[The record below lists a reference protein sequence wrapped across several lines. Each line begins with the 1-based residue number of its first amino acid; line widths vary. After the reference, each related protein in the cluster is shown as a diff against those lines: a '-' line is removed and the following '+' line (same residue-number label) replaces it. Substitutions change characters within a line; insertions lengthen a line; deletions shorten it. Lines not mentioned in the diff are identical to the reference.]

1 MRSFLFFIS
10 LFLLLFSLESCYKE
24 EVIFNVEANNSL
36 ELPLILRINNK
47 DCAFDYTQNTLRY
60 PIEKDS
66 IINFEAFIEFQ
77 DYSEVV
83 FNNQSLKNNLIN
95 NLGEIRINKQYE
107 INISTNN
114 TVKVLKLIF
123 TNLPIVQ
130 LITPSRI
137 YDEPKSLARFVINFP
152 NQNTISSYVG
162 IEQRGGWET
171 LQLPKKSYSFSFL
184 NSTFL
189 DEKTPYSVFDLEQN
203 TDWVLDGMYTDNT
216 RLRNKIASNIWKAIP
231 GEKHYGISPNFVE
244 LYFNNEHQG
253 LYCLSENINAELLLL
268 SNNDALLYKA
278 IGWNGPPCFE
288 TSSDALPSIERWDG
302 WVQKYPN
309 PNQRINWEP
318 LADLRN
324 LIVESSD
331 EDFILQIGTLIDID
345 NFIDYYLFLNL
356 ICARDNLGKNI
367 FLTKQSL
374 QEPLAIIPWD
384 FDNSFESSGI
394 QPIVNNN
401 LYKRLSELNPNN
413 FNKRLKDR
421 WIFLRI
427 EAFQASNLLSIIEIS
442 SNQIQK
448 SNIIEIENEKWA
460 TTINIETEHSNLMLW
475 IVDRLNTMDNYYQ
488 NL

>member
-1 MRSFLFFIS
+1 M
-10 LFLLLFSLESCYKE
+10 
-24 EVIFNVEANNSL
+24 
-36 ELPLILRINNK
+36 
-47 DCAFDYTQNTLRY
+47 
-60 PIEKDS
+60 
-66 IINFEAFIEFQ
+66 
-77 DYSEVV
+77 
-83 FNNQSLKNNLIN
+83 
-95 NLGEIRINKQYE
+95 GEIRTNKQYE
-107 INISTNN
+107 IKISTNN

-189 DEKTPYSVFDLEQN
+189 DEKTPYSLFDLEQN

-216 RLRNKIASNIWKAIP
+216 RLKNKIASNIWKAIP

-278 IGWNGPPCFE
+278 IGWIGPPCFE

-309 PNQRINWEP
+309 PNQRINWDP

-324 LIVESSD
+324 
-331 EDFILQIGTLIDID
+331 
-345 NFIDYYLFLNL
+345 
-356 ICARDNLGKNI
+356 
-367 FLTKQSL
+367 
-374 QEPLAIIPWD
+374 
-384 FDNSFESSGI
+384 
-394 QPIVNNN
+394 
-401 LYKRLSELNPNN
+401 
-413 FNKRLKDR
+413 
-421 WIFLRI
+421 
-427 EAFQASNLLSIIEIS
+427 
-442 SNQIQK
+442 
-448 SNIIEIENEKWA
+448 
-460 TTINIETEHSNLMLW
+460 
-475 IVDRLNTMDNYYQ
+475 
-488 NL
+488 